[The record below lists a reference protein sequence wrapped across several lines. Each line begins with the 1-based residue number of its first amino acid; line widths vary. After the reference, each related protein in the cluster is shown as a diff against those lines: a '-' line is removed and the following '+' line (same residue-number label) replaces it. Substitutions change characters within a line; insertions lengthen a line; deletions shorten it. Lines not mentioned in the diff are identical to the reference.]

1 MNVRLQ
7 RDFEFSAGVFW
18 DDQFLMNEYR
28 VKVDFITATE
38 SQAEQAT
45 AFERMRTFIEGVLQ
59 DTVFLHYEDHEK
71 ARALVGMGIKS
82 ALLPAQAFDQII
94 GIMLYC
100 KLNAITEGKVE
111 ITDVQVCSKAGN
123 WVWFLHAQEESTGP
137 FSDESGDTWWHESSI
152 MTMCK
157 PKPVKSDKVVS
168 VERTPSWSDFGLDYK
183 TNATTAKVF
192 SIVNKEKNED
202 GSV

>member
-18 DDQFLMNEYR
+18 DDQFIMNEYR

-59 DTVFLHYEDHEK
+59 DTVFLNYEDHET
-71 ARALVGMGIKS
+71 ARALVGIGIKS
-82 ALLPAQAFDQII
+82 ALLPAQPFDQII

-100 KLNAITEGKVE
+100 KFNAIVENKVE
-111 ITDVQVCSKAGN
+111 ITDVQICSKAGN
-123 WVWFLHAQEESTGP
+123 WVWFLHAQEESVGP
-137 FSDESGDTWWHESSI
+137 FESENWWSEPSI
-152 MTMCK
+152 MTMLK
-157 PKPVKSDKVVS
+157 PKPTKEKNVVS

-183 TNATTAKVF
+183 NTDNSAKIF
-192 SIVNKEKNED
+192 SIVNKTKNED
-202 GSV
+202 GSVQ